1 MISENMKKRNR
12 ILLICALAY
21 HHKTASLDKIL
32 SVMKAL
38 QAAGQPAKEGK

>member
-12 ILLICALAY
+12 ILLICEHSAEI
-21 HHKTASLDKIL
+21 KPR
-32 SVMKAL
+32 